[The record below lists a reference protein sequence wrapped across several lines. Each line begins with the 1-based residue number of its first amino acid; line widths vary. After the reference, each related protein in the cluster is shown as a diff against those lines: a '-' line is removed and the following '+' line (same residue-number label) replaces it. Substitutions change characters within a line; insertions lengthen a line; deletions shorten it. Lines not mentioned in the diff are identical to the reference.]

1 MQFMVI
7 IKLSSMRFRYFN
19 TLVQGELHDID
30 GLIWAVRVVFEVDTD
45 EPMLIIM
52 SKTRWRACMHQL

>member
-1 MQFMVI
+1 
-7 IKLSSMRFRYFN
+7 MRFRHFN

-30 GLIWAVRVVFEVDTD
+30 GLIWAIRVVFEVDTD